1 MSKEA
6 QRDDALFE
14 ALGKNKKKR
23 RRKIIRTVV
32 IVVVVLAVI
41 LVAAMSI
48 LRRQV
53 KERFASSDLE
63 IQSYEASRGTIST
76 TVSGSGSLAEVDL
89 EQLEI
94 PTGVE
99 IQEVLAERND
109 TVEEG
114 DVLATVEMASV
125 MSALSDLQA
134 ELDELDDEISDA
146 KGDTVSSYV
155 TAGISGRV
163 KIIYAEK
170 GESVVSCMADHGAL
184 AVISLDGYMALDIET
199 DALSA
204 GDTVTILRADGTEI
218 EGNVESVTRGV
229 ATVLVSDNGP
239 EYDEEVTVRSADGE
253 ELGTAKLYIHNPLSV
268 TGYAGTIQSINTS
281 LNASVYSSSSLFT
294 LTDTSSSANYDTLL
308 RTRSEKEEELMEVLT
323 IYRDGAILAPFSGKV
338 SSVDYSEEDTSV
350 LLTMCPNEQMSV
362 TISIDETDILSLEV
376 GQEADITVS
385 SVSEDT
391 FTGTVTEISKEAT
404 TSSGVTYYS
413 AVVTMDK
420 VDGMLPGMTASVDV
434 KIEGVEDAIL
444 IPVEALHQTS
454 ATYYVYTS
462 YDEETEQYGGMVE
475 VTIGMQNSN
484 YVEIV
489 SGLEE
494 GDTVYYTEEE
504 VFSFSFGGQ
513 GGVSYVFE
521 EGDMPDISGGMPS
534 GGEMPSGD
542 FGGQGGGDRGGMR
555 GDRG

>member
-23 RRKIIRTVV
+23 KRKIIRTVV
-32 IVVVVLAVI
+32 IIVVVLAVI
-41 LVAAMSI
+41 LVAAMAI

-53 KERFASSDLE
+53 KERFASSGAE

-76 TVSGSGSLAEVDL
+76 TVSGSGSLTEVDL

-94 PTGVE
+94 PTSVE
-99 IQEVLAERND
+99 IQEILAERND
-109 TVEEG
+109 IVEEG

-125 MSALSDLQA
+125 MSALSDLQT
-134 ELDELDDEISDA
+134 ELDELDEQISDA
-146 KGDTVSSYV
+146 KGDNVSSYV
-155 TAGISGRV
+155 TAGVSGRV

-184 AVISLDGYMALDIET
+184 AVISLDGYMAFDLET

-204 GDTVTILRADGTEI
+204 GDEVTVVRADGTEI
-218 EGNVESVTRGV
+218 EGSVESVTRGV
-229 ATVLVSDNGP
+229 ATVLISDNGP

-253 ELGTAKLYIHNPLSV
+253 ELGTAKLYIHNLLSV
-268 TGYAGTIQSINTS
+268 TGYAGTIQSVNTS
-281 LNASVYSSSSLFT
+281 LNASVYSSSGLFT

-308 RTRSEKEEELMEVLT
+308 RTRSETEEELMEVLT

-350 LLTMCPNEQMSV
+350 RLTMCPNEQMSV

-376 GQEADITVS
+376 GQEADVTVS

-391 FTGTVTEISKEAT
+391 FTGTVSEISKEAT

-454 ATYYVYTS
+454 AIYYVYTS
-462 YDEETEQYGGMVE
+462 YDEQTEQYGGMVE

-504 VFSFSFGGQ
+504 MFSFGFSGM
-513 GGVSYVFE
+513 GNMTIIT
-521 EGDMPDISGGMPS
+521 GDGESGGMP
-534 GGEMPSGD
+534 GMPSGD
-542 FGGQGGGDRGGMR
+542 FGGNGGGGRGSMPSGDFGGGGR
-555 GDRG
+555 G

>member
-1 MSKEA
+1 MSKET

-23 RRKIIRTVV
+23 RRRIIRTVI

-41 LVAAMSI
+41 LTAVLMV

-53 KERFASSDLE
+53 KERFASSDVE

-76 TVSGSGSLAEVDL
+76 TVSGSGSLTEVDL
-89 EQLEI
+89 EQLTI

-99 IQEVLAERND
+99 IQEVLAQRD
-109 TVEEG
+109 DIVEAG
-114 DVLATVEMASV
+114 DVLATVEMATV
-125 MSALSDLQA
+125 MSALSDLQT
-134 ELDELDDEISDA
+134 ELDELDEEISDA

-155 TAGISGRV
+155 TAGVSGRV

-184 AVISLDGYMALDIET
+184 AVLSVDGYMALDIET
-199 DALSA
+199 DALTA
-204 GDTVTILRADGTEI
+204 GDTVVVVRADGTEI
-218 EGNVESVTRGV
+218 EGSVESVIRGV
-229 ATVLVSDNGP
+229 ATILVSDNGP
-239 EYDEEVTVRSADGE
+239 EYDEAVTVQNADGE
-253 ELGTAKLYIHNPLSV
+253 ALGAGNLYIHNPLSV
-268 TGYAGTIQSINTS
+268 TGYAGTVQSVNTS
-281 LNASVYSSSSLFT
+281 LNTSVYSSSSLFT

-308 RTRSEKEEELMEVLT
+308 RSRSEKEEQLMEVLT

-338 SSVDYSEEDTSV
+338 SSIDYSDSDTSV

-376 GQEADITVS
+376 GQEADVTVS

-391 FTGTVTEISKEAT
+391 FTGTVTEIDKAAT

-420 VDGMLPGMTASVDV
+420 ADGMLPGMTASVDV

-444 IPVEALHQTS
+444 IPVDALHQTS
-454 ATYYVYTS
+454 AIYYVYTS
-462 YDEETEQYGGMVE
+462 YDEETQQYGGMTE
-475 VTIGMQNSN
+475 VTIGMQNSS

-504 VFSFSFGGQ
+504 VFSFGFGGM
-513 GGVSYVFE
+513 GNMTIVT
-521 EGDMPDISGGMPS
+521 GDGASGGMPS
-534 GGEMPSGD
+534 GGGP
-542 FGGQGGGDRGGMR
+542 GGGGMR
-555 GDRG
+555 G